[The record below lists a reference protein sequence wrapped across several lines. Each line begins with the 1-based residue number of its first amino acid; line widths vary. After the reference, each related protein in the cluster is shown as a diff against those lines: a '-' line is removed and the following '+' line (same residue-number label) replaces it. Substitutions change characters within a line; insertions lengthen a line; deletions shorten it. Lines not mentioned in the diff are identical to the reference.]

1 MLFTPEGFSA
11 SGVTVQ
17 VLLVTAYKM
26 QDNQISGAPDWINS
40 AKFDIEA
47 AIDESMARE
56 LKKLEPEQRVLVG
69 QRMLQNFLAERFK
82 LRVHGERKELS
93 IYSLVVAPGGARLQ
107 EAMPGARS
115 GVRGKG
121 LDGQPHPGLMRLEPG
136 SMEGQA
142 INMSQI
148 ADLLSRQVGTKVI
161 DNTGLTGRYDV
172 SLKWTA
178 DESQP
183 SAFANGKRPDSPA
196 PFSGSALV
204 TAIQEQLGLELQPQ
218 RGQVEILAIDRAEKP
233 AEN

>member
-1 MLFTPEGFSA
+1 
-11 SGVTVQ
+11 
-17 VLLVTAYKM
+17 
-26 QDNQISGAPDWINS
+26 
-40 AKFDIEA
+40 
-47 AIDESMARE
+47 
-56 LKKLEPEQRVLVG
+56 
-69 QRMLQNFLAERFK
+69 
-82 LRVHGERKELS
+82 
-93 IYSLVVAPGGARLQ
+93 
-107 EAMPGARS
+107 
-115 GVRGKG
+115 
-121 LDGQPHPGLMRLEPG
+121 MRLEPG

-204 TAIQEQLGLELQPQ
+204 TAIQEQLGLKLEPVKAPVDVLVVDH
-218 RGQVEILAIDRAEKP
+218 VERPEA
-233 AEN
+233 N